1 MIRFALSRGQ
11 IPYRFSRSAVFS
23 VRQIRAIETIAAAV
37 GLQELDEPLRE
48 AAQARLAEVRAFL
61 AGSEMLPE

>member
-1 MIRFALSRGQ
+1 MANCLQKNYDKSVL
-11 IPYRFSRSAVFS
+11 AS

-48 AAQARLAEVRAFL
+48 AAQARLADKEASLKELAERLGVTRAV
-61 AGSEMLPE
+61 